1 MCTVTLEY
9 EQSNALARRKLA
21 ALLATGLFI
30 RKDFQPDEA
39 HKPTVEEVE
48 AHRQLREAVLEHS
61 RKTMSHVIARYVWNI
76 TNETLYELMND
87 EQRDFLDTITN
98 YNIEARYPEDK
109 EELAKTLTKD
119 FCRQIIDETK
129 QLQQWIKDRL

>member
-39 HKPTVEEVE
+39 NKPTAKEVE
-48 AHRQLREAVLEHS
+48 AHRQLRDAVLEHS
-61 RKTMSHVIARYVWNI
+61 RKTMSHVIARYV
-76 TNETLYELMND
+76 
-87 EQRDFLDTITN
+87 
-98 YNIEARYPEDK
+98 
-109 EELAKTLTKD
+109 
-119 FCRQIIDETK
+119 
-129 QLQQWIKDRL
+129 